1 MNSGKSQ
8 DMVMQMKGMSSVIA
22 YYPLEEKK
30 GSWELFPPPGDCLL
44 GSVQERMTAAL
55 LVCLHLGIAG
65 FH

>member
-1 MNSGKSQ
+1 
-8 DMVMQMKGMSSVIA
+8 MQMEGMSSVIA

-44 GSVQERMTAAL
+44 GSVQERMTAEL
-55 LVCLHLGIAG
+55 LVCLHLGTAG